1 VQITISLRDHTFGGW
16 HKLLE
21 AKNKKTRNII
31 ELFDIRDVKNILDIR
46 AKSVS

>member
-1 VQITISLRDHTFGGW
+1 MTQTIGS
-16 HKLLE
+16 K
-21 AKNKKTRNII
+21 KQKTRNIV